1 MKNIL
6 EIQEQVL
13 DLKARMNEIISNGE
27 KEARE
32 LVEAET
38 NEIADIRSQ
47 IDTLEAEIK
56 AIEEENRNIEKKNKI
71 TEKKENRTTMSLIN
85 MINTVLEGRQFSEDE
100 MKAMAEA
107 RADFA
112 KSGISPKGQ
121 IVLRTIKATEATKG
135 EETVIEDKWNLEVAV
150 RNNLI
155 ATRMGADYVG
165 GLIGNVSIPKYSGSQ
180 VKWAGETATAE
191 DGQGEFSEVTLT
203 PHRLTATLD
212 VSKQWL
218 LQSSY
223 DAEAILIRDLAAAVT
238 EKLDMTIFGNGAGD
252 ANTPAGLFNGVEA
265 AGDLAAVTY
274 KDILDLELAVEEK
287 NAHDYMF
294 VVNPKV
300 KFALK
305 GTQMANGLQ
314 MVFDGNEIDG
324 YKTISSN
331 SVVDKGVICLNPRE
345 LVVGQWGSYD
355 IIVDPYTKAAD
366 GQVRLVINAYFDA
379 KLRGDAVAPKVFA

>member
-1 MKNIL
+1 MDIFGNYYR
-6 EIQEQVL
+6 IQC
-13 DLKARMNEIISNGE
+13 
-27 KEARE
+27 
-32 LVEAET
+32 
-38 NEIADIRSQ
+38 
-47 IDTLEAEIK
+47 
-56 AIEEENRNIEKKNKI
+56 
-71 TEKKENRTTMSLIN
+71 
-85 MINTVLEGRQFSEDE
+85 
-100 MKAMAEA
+100 
-107 RADFA
+107 
-112 KSGISPKGQ
+112 
-121 IVLRTIKATEATKG
+121 
-135 EETVIEDKWNLEVAV
+135 
-150 RNNLI
+150 
-155 ATRMGADYVG
+155 
-165 GLIGNVSIPKYSGSQ
+165 SIPKYSGSQ
-180 VKWAGETATAE
+180 VKWAGEIATAE
-191 DGQGEFSEVTLT
+191 DGQGTFSEVTLT

-238 EKLDMTIFGNGAGD
+238 EKLDMTIFGAGAGD
-252 ANTPAGLFNGVEA
+252 ANTPAGLFSGVTA
-265 AGDLAAVTY
+265 AGELAAVTY